1 VEKKRMFDNLRDSLR
16 TALKKI
22 VGASDINEELIDA
35 LCKDIQRALL
45 QSDVNVRL
53 VLSITNNLK
62 ERALKEQLP
71 KGLSR
76 KDHIVTILY
85 GELAKLL
92 GYSGDTIQTIDKEKP
107 DEAETTGATAF
118 FKPGKEN
125 IVLMLGIQGSGKTTV
140 TSKFARWLTRHG
152 YRVGVIGADTWRPGA
167 LTQLKMNC
175 TKINVE
181 VFGEE
186 KNKDAVGIVKKG
198 LEHFK
203 PQNLD
208 VIIIDTAGRHKEEA
222 GLLQEM
228 TDMYEAATPDLVLL
242 VIDGTLG
249 QQAYAQAEAFHKAA
263 PVGGIII
270 TKLDGTAK
278 GGGALAASSA
288 TGAKVMFIGTGER
301 IDDLEQFSPTRFVGR
316 LLGMGDIKALLE
328 MARNL
333 EIEGDEQQAKRLMS
347 GKMTIDD
354 FYAQMEQV
362 NKMGFRNV
370 IDNMPGLSGMVNDN
384 KLEEMQGKINAWRYV
399 IQSMTKDEKKDPDLI
414 NESRRKRIARGSGVP
429 EGEVKEMIKQYNNS
443 KDIMK
448 KFKGGRGR
456 GPGDFLRRLGL
467 G

>member
-1 VEKKRMFDNLRDSLR
+1 MFDNLRDGLR
-16 TALKKI
+16 SALKKI

-35 LCKDIQRALL
+35 LCKDVQRALL

-53 VLSITNNLK
+53 VLSITQNLK
-62 ERALKEQLP
+62 ERSLKEQPP

-85 GELAKLL
+85 AELAKML
-92 GYSGDTIQTIDKEKP
+92 GYSGEIKTIDKSQSEE
-107 DEAETTGATAF
+107 DHSVATSF
-118 FKPGKEN
+118 FKPGKQN
-125 IVLMLGIQGSGKTTV
+125 VVLMLGIQGSGKTTV
-140 TSKFARWLTRHG
+140 TAKMSRWLTKHG
-152 YRVGVIGADTWRPGA
+152 YRVGVVGADTWRPGA

-175 TKINVE
+175 SKINVE
-181 VFGEE
+181 VYGEE
-186 KNKDAVGIVKKG
+186 ESKDAVGIARNG
-198 LEHFK
+198 LAHFK

-208 VIIIDTAGRHKEEA
+208 VIIIDTAGRHKEEE

-228 TDMYEAATPDLVLL
+228 NEMYKVATPDLVLL
-242 VIDGTLG
+242 VIDGTIG
-249 QQAYAQAEAFHKAA
+249 QGAFKQAEAFHKAA

-328 MARNL
+328 MAKGL
-333 EIEGDEQQAKRLMS
+333 EMQADESQVKRVMS
-347 GKMTIDD
+347 GKMTIED

-362 NKMGFRNV
+362 SKMGFRNV
-370 IDNMPGLSGMVNDN
+370 LDSMPGLSGMVAED
-384 KLEEMQGKINAWRYV
+384 KLDAMQERMEKWRFI
-399 IQSMTKDEKKDPDLI
+399 IQSMTKEEKKDPDVI
-414 NESRRKRIARGSGVP
+414 NEARRRRIARGCGMAD
-429 EGEVKEMIKQYNNS
+429 GEVKEMIKQYNNS
-443 KDIMK
+443 KAMMK
-448 KFKGGRGR
+448 QSKNRGFFR
-456 GPGDFLRRLGL
+456 KLGL